1 MDIKNILKKIKEIL
15 KHGYID
21 IYSVA
26 ISELEF
32 FEKNGKYKM
41 HYENP
46 EPKRLLCIKSGEY
59 MIDIMNGKRYPI
71 AGKEKKVSKAER
83 NALIGRKFALFYFK
97 ENKYN
102 NDEYIQQR
110 AKSIL
115 AFEISQV
122 IDFPMD
128 IREEYNKNFEGESK
142 VIEFKK
148 LR

>member
-1 MDIKNILKKIKEIL
+1 
-15 KHGYID
+15 
-21 IYSVA
+21 
-26 ISELEF
+26 
-32 FEKNGKYKM
+32 M

-59 MIDIMNGKRYPI
+59 MIDIKNGKRYPI
-71 AGKEKKVSKAER
+71 AGKEEKVSKTER
-83 NALIGRKFALFYFK
+83 DALNGKKYALYYFK
-97 ENKYN
+97 DKKYK
-102 NDEYIQQR
+102 NDKYIQKR

-115 AFEISQV
+115 AFEISKV

-128 IREEYNKNFEGESK
+128 IREEYDKNFEGESK

>member
-15 KHGYID
+15 KHDYIA

-26 ISELEF
+26 ISELDF

-83 NALIGRKFALFYFK
+83 NALIGKKYALFYNK
-97 ENKYN
+97 DKKYN
-102 NDEYIQQR
+102 NDKYIQQR

-115 AFEISQV
+115 AFEISKV

-128 IREEYNKNFEGESK
+128 IREEYNKNFDGESK

>member
-15 KHGYID
+15 KHDYID

-26 ISELEF
+26 ISELDF

-59 MIDIMNGKRYPI
+59 MIDIKNGKRYPI

-102 NDEYIQQR
+102 NDEYIQRR
-110 AKSIL
+110 AKCML
-115 AFEISQV
+115 AFEVSKV

-128 IREEYNKNFEGESK
+128 IREEYNKNFDGESK

>member
-1 MDIKNILKKIKEIL
+1 MDIKNILKRLKEIL
-15 KHGYID
+15 KHDYID

-26 ISELEF
+26 ISELDF

-41 HYENP
+41 HYKNP
-46 EPKRLLCIKSGEY
+46 EPKRLLCIKSGKY
-59 MIDIMNGKRYPI
+59 MIDIMNGKKYPI
-71 AGKEKKVSKAER
+71 AGNEEKVSKAER

-102 NDEYIQQR
+102 NDEYIQRR
-110 AKSIL
+110 AKCML
-115 AFEISQV
+115 AFEVSKV
-122 IDFPMD
+122 IDFPME
-128 IREEYNKNFEGESK
+128 IRKEYDKNFEGTSK

>member
-1 MDIKNILKKIKEIL
+1 
-15 KHGYID
+15 
-21 IYSVA
+21 
-26 ISELEF
+26 
-32 FEKNGKYKM
+32 M

-59 MIDIMNGKRYPI
+59 MIDIKNGKRYPI
-71 AGKEKKVSKAER
+71 AGKEEKVSKTER
-83 NALIGRKFALFYFK
+83 DALNGKKYALYYFK
-97 ENKYN
+97 YKKYN
-102 NDEYIQQR
+102 NDKYIQKR

-115 AFEISQV
+115 AFEISKV

-128 IREEYNKNFEGESK
+128 IREEYDKNFEGESK

>member
-1 MDIKNILKKIKEIL
+1 MDIKNILKRLKEIL
-15 KHGYID
+15 KLDYIS

-26 ISELEF
+26 ISELDF

-83 NALIGRKFALFYFK
+83 NALIGKKYALFYNK
-97 ENKYN
+97 DKKYN
-102 NDEYIQQR
+102 NDKYIQQR

-115 AFEISQV
+115 AFEISKV

-128 IREEYNKNFEGESK
+128 IREEYDKNFEGESK

>member
-1 MDIKNILKKIKEIL
+1 MDIKNILKRLKEIL
-15 KHGYID
+15 KLDYIS

-26 ISELEF
+26 ISELDF

-46 EPKRLLCIKSGEY
+46 EPKRLLCIKSEEY
-59 MIDIMNGKRYPI
+59 MIDIKNGKRYPI

-83 NALIGRKFALFYFK
+83 NALIGKKYALFYNK
-97 ENKYN
+97 DKKYN
-102 NDEYIQQR
+102 NDKYIQQR

-115 AFEISQV
+115 AFEISKV

-128 IREEYNKNFEGESK
+128 IREEYDKNFEGESK